1 MGIFAVG
8 VVLGCRV
15 GFVMVRVVGDFLHN
29 MTVLNLT
36 MRMIL
41 LIQMNMRGFAMWVLN
56 LSIMPIIMSL
66 LMLNST
72 VLVGVADSTMLVS
85 LIGMFVGR
93 LAVGVFYFGSVVV
106 FVV

>member
-1 MGIFAVG
+1 
-8 VVLGCRV
+8 
-15 GFVMVRVVGDFLHN
+15 

-41 LIQMNMRGFAMWVLN
+41 LIQMNMRGFAMRVLN

-66 LMLNST
+66 LMLDST

>member
-1 MGIFAVG
+1 M
-8 VVLGCRV
+8 
-15 GFVMVRVVGDFLHN
+15 GDFLHN

-41 LIQMNMRGFAMWVLN
+41 LIQMNMRGFAMWVFN

-66 LMLNST
+66 LMLDST

>member
-1 MGIFAVG
+1 
-8 VVLGCRV
+8 
-15 GFVMVRVVGDFLHN
+15 

-66 LMLNST
+66 LMLDST

>member
-1 MGIFAVG
+1 M
-8 VVLGCRV
+8 
-15 GFVMVRVVGDFLHN
+15 GDFLHN

-36 MRMIL
+36 MRMIF
-41 LIQMNMRGFAMWVLN
+41 LIQMNMRGFAMWVFN

-66 LMLNST
+66 LMLDST

-93 LAVGVFYFGSVVV
+93 LAVGVFYLGSVVV

>member
-1 MGIFAVG
+1 
-8 VVLGCRV
+8 V
-15 GFVMVRVVGDFLHN
+15 GFVMVRVMRDFLHN

-66 LMLNST
+66 LMLDST

>member
-1 MGIFAVG
+1 
-8 VVLGCRV
+8 
-15 GFVMVRVVGDFLHN
+15 

-36 MRMIL
+36 MRMIF
-41 LIQMNMRGFAMWVLN
+41 LIQMNMRGFAMRVLN

-66 LMLNST
+66 LMLDST

>member
-1 MGIFAVG
+1 
-8 VVLGCRV
+8 
-15 GFVMVRVVGDFLHN
+15 
-29 MTVLNLT
+29 LNLT

-66 LMLNST
+66 LMLDST

>member
-1 MGIFAVG
+1 M
-8 VVLGCRV
+8 
-15 GFVMVRVVGDFLHN
+15 GDFLHN

>member
-1 MGIFAVG
+1 
-8 VVLGCRV
+8 
-15 GFVMVRVVGDFLHN
+15 